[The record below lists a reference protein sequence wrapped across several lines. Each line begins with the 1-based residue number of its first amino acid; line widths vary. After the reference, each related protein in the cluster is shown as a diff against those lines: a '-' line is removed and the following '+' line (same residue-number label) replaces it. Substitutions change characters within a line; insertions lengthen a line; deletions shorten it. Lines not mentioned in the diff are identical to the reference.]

1 MLTIII
7 AITPVP
13 RLRSGFQRA
22 ASLSQPKAAE
32 TAKATTTPTITVML
46 TPPMLIVPGSWSNA

>member
-7 AITPVP
+7 AMTPVP
-13 RLRSGFQRA
+13 RLRNGRQSA

-32 TAKATTTPTITVML
+32 MANATTTPTITVML
-46 TPPMLIVPGSWSNA
+46 APPTLTSPGSWSNA